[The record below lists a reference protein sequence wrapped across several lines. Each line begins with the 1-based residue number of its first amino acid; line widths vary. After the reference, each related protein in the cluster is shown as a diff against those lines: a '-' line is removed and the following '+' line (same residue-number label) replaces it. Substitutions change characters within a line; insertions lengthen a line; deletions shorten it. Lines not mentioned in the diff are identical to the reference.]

1 MRSYT
6 QPAKIIVIAGS
17 FPVRSETF
25 IKQHVL
31 GLADR
36 GYCVS
41 AISCGSSKDIQY
53 CEIEEIDRAGVKR
66 INVPCFGQS
75 QFQNLY
81 RVLTVSIRHTKML
94 KYLSTSPPW
103 TRREMFWARE
113 IWQVIDEIEPDV
125 LHIHSGSRAG
135 ALVRYRLPQ
144 CPTVVTWHGPD
155 ANHMPEVRGKLMYQ
169 ELFGLPL
176 IHTVGSAFMQQRVE
190 SLGAASKQITKVP
203 MGIDTNYF
211 TYKERVIATAQPLR
225 IVSVGR
231 LVEVKGHAFL
241 IQAVSE
247 LLDEGQNLE
256 LKIVGYGPLKQLLN
270 VQVHDSKHSSKI
282 QLVGAKTSHEVLCE
296 LQAADLFC
304 LTGVRSFSGEIE
316 AQGVVFA
323 EAQATGLPVIASSIG
338 GMPDSL
344 IDGETGLLCPPGDVS
359 AIKRAIRFF
368 LEDREAVVR
377 FGRQGRKFV
386 ESKFSANSMI
396 DSFENLY
403 ASTTVDHLSSSY
415 R

>member
-1 MRSYT
+1 M
-6 QPAKIIVIAGS
+6 KIIVVSGK
-17 FPVRSETF
+17 FPARSETF
-25 IKQHVL
+25 IKEHAL
-31 GLADR
+31 GLASNGHDVTV
-36 GYCVS
+36 VS
-41 AISCGSSKDIQY
+41 
-53 CEIEEIDRAGVKR
+53 CESEKGICESEIKEIDRASVTR
-66 INVPCFGQS
+66 IYVPCFGRS
-75 QFQNLY
+75 QLLNLC
-81 RVLTVSIRHTKML
+81 RVIMVSIHHPEML
-94 KYLSTSPPW
+94 KYLLSSPPW
-103 TRREMFWARE
+103 TRREMFWAHE
-113 IWQVIDEIEPDV
+113 IWQVIDEIEPDI
-125 LHIHSGSRAG
+125 LHIHFGFKAG

-144 CPTVVTWHGPD
+144 CPTVVTWHGYD
-155 ANHMPEVRGKLMYQ
+155 ANHMPYVRGESMYQ
-169 ELFGLPL
+169 ELFRLPF
-176 IHTVGSAFMQQRVE
+176 IHTVGSMFMQQRLK
-190 SLGAASKQITKVP
+190 SLGAMSERTIKVP

-211 TYKERVIATAQPLR
+211 TYKERMISTDRPLR

-231 LVEVKGHAFL
+231 LIEVKGYEFL

-247 LLDEGQNLE
+247 LLDEGWSLE
-256 LKIVGYGPLKQLLN
+256 LKIIGDGSLKQILN
-270 VQVHDSKHSSKI
+270 AQIHDSKHSSTI
-282 QLVGAKTSHEVLCE
+282 RLVGPKTSCEVLCE